1 MADVAARGP
10 ARTRLIAQPFS
21 GERPESADPP
31 AALPAGLLWGRASQL
46 SLIGIFF
53 ILLFIA
59 LDLARAFLVPVTA
72 AFVIGM
78 ILGPVANRAAA
89 YRIPA
94 VVTAIALWLLVVAL
108 FYAVIALLSGPALE
122 WISHAP
128 DIGNKI
134 EEKLHALEQPLT
146 AWPSLHNAILPGGSL
161 GSGIDIA
168 NLLKST
174 AVVVTPAIGQ
184 IIIFF
189 ATLFFFLLGRPRL
202 RSGLIARFRARDSR
216 LRAIRII
223 NDIERNLTDYLGI
236 VTIINMFIGA
246 AAGLIASFVG
256 LPNPVAWGVLGFLL
270 NFIPYVGAL
279 MMELALLV
287 AGVATFP
294 SLSYALLAPLL
305 FLAIATM
312 EGQFV
317 APGVIG
323 RRFPLNPLTVF
334 LSVVFWTWLWGPVG
348 TFLAVPLVIAV
359 LAVVEHVLVEEELE
373 LPG

>member
-1 MADVAARGP
+1 MVQA
-10 ARTRLIAQPFS
+10 FS
-21 GERPESADPP
+21 GELSEPADPP
-31 AALPAGLLWGRASQL
+31 AALPAGVLWGRASQL
-46 SLIGIFF
+46 SIIGIFI

-72 AFVIGM
+72 AFIIGM

-94 VVTAIALWLLVVAL
+94 VVTAVALWLLVVAL
-108 FYAVIALLSGPALE
+108 FYAAIALLSGPALD
-122 WISHAP
+122 WIAHAP
-128 DIGNKI
+128 DIGSKI
-134 EEKLHALEQPLT
+134 EGKLHALEQPLT
-146 AWPSLHNAILPGGSL
+146 AWPSLRNAILPAGGGF
-161 GSGIDIA
+161 GSGLDIA
-168 NLLKST
+168 NLLKSA
-174 AVVVTPAIGQ
+174 AVIVTPAIGQ
-184 IIIFF
+184 IVIFF

-202 RSGLIARFRARDSR
+202 RSGLIVRFRARDSR
-216 LRAIRII
+216 LRAIRVI
-223 NDIERNLTDYLGI
+223 NEIERNLTGYFGI
-236 VTIINMFIGA
+236 VTIINMFMGA

-279 MMELALLV
+279 MMEIGLLA

-305 FLAIATM
+305 FLAAATL

-317 APGVIG
+317 TPGVIG